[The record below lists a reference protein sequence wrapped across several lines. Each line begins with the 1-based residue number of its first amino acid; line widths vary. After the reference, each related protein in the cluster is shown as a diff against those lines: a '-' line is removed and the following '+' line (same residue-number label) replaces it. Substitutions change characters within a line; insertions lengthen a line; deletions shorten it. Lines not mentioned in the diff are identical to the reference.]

1 MKKSPFLSCILAALI
16 ACAGFSQAG
25 IYSYTLEN
33 DKTVFDVDKES
44 SNWYWEDIRQMYC
57 TFGETLE
64 VKTLYGTLTNG
75 GWSGQ
80 INIYNGA
87 KLTLAEAEDGK
98 KSGELIQWMDLNSRL
113 RDEYYGE
120 WPDSYHLH
128 IYMHDNSSLDYRNEE
143 LYLGTMSFDQGSTVN
158 ITARQLSVKSIGN
171 WHRDKFTI
179 NATINLKD
187 QAGNIGLLN
196 MENFCATTI
205 NLNVAQT
212 MNLRVGKGIDY
223 LQLYIDA
230 NGAITFS
237 REYTDTFKTQL
248 NGASLILP
256 DRQTSYIEGYLGGTS
271 TIVLGNGTTLQ
282 GLERSRGDKG
292 TDISWLLND
301 IVVQRGCEAEMNKG
315 YYGGTVTMELYSSL
329 KFDVIP
335 VPAGVDDKQLDG
347 GAKVVMT
354 GDNTLNLAGR
364 TTNVT
369 LDAAAGRWNTV
380 TNGVFTG
387 TATVGAGGSLK
398 LDCAL
403 DGNPVMNMKSDAK
416 LIMPEREL
424 HFGTLTINAEGKIAF
439 ALKPGAPINGNVNI
453 TYTGIDMGTAPVADI
468 VCWTSNGNTFTL
480 NKMHGVFTKSTV
492 NGDTRI
498 ETNTEVSFDELDIKG
513 NLTVNYTNERPSPY
527 AKWDVDMGDVVTGNL
542 SVNTPI
548 GRVKI
553 GTLCG
558 TGTVN
563 AHDIQVASFTG
574 DRLKLL
580 SNSSVTLTDDITAS
594 DKLEVSGLNS
604 GKAAIT
610 IHSSLTAANEISLE
624 GTSIKGDS
632 DNKIYSAPSYQIKA
646 QKDIALGGTFLGGD
660 LTVTAEEGISLGA
673 VGTSGAGVHRATIES
688 TSGPIIVNSFRG
700 RGSGSMQLTACD
712 QIILGKEVQIGEPM
726 PLFLGNVI
734 VNYNGNDSVTDRSD
748 VVVNGIVKGNL
759 TVNAKHGRVNVAS
772 IEDTGSITAK
782 NIYLLSFSGS
792 TLALHANGYVT
803 LKGNVE
809 ATDTLQC
816 NGLDNEYAGITFE
829 SSLTA
834 TNQISLDGMNIS
846 GTTSDGFLSSERYV
860 INARDTVTIEQSF
873 QGGEVTIRAVGDV
886 SLGTVGISGNSVSS
900 ANISSTTG
908 SITMG
913 DFTGG
918 SLVASAKNGISIKSA
933 SIDGSRKS
941 SITSGTEVAFKGEAN
956 LQNTKVSA
964 PYVSLEGPLAL
975 TKQSLIEGNV
985 IAAAKYGVTVEDSTI
1000 TGTVRGA
1007 KELNLVNA
1015 TLGGAVGFTSLDVK
1029 GASQINADLT
1039 LAKSTVLSFFLDA
1052 ANSTTP
1058 VLTLSGELCQNPTAP
1073 VESLIISLDG
1083 NGSLETG
1090 EQYALLSHNS
1100 NEAPDFWDEG
1110 CVTVIGLEAT
1120 TDDLFWQGGT
1130 LYFRC
1135 TKPVLQTAT
1144 WTGAVSSTWGGT
1156 DRNWVQG
1163 DYEYSY
1169 KDGVE
1174 VEFGDERSGDGIVLL
1189 KGDLAPTNVLV
1200 DNSEG
1205 RDYWFM
1211 GNGRLVGPTALV
1223 KEGEGVL
1230 TLFNDNEHTGG
1241 TIIRGGSVVLG
1252 DTAHSLGEGA
1262 VVLEGGLL
1270 DLGGNSISNDVYL
1283 SSVDPDS
1290 SASPIDNGT
1299 LTGNLIL
1306 EDGVSFTA
1314 TSDKL
1319 NITGTVTLG
1328 DGACL
1333 ILSAKLSANIILN
1346 GERASIAGRIDGNI
1360 TGTHTTNLTVVSSL
1374 SCTGIVTLA
1383 EGATLDINNKRINGT
1398 LTLAGSNLTLVS
1410 GTIESL
1416 ALAPYSS
1423 ATIDMHNRAKITN
1436 GITLMEGSALNLNL
1450 YTTTSRCNVTLEGS
1464 ASIGFGTI
1472 EGSLNVG
1479 DSMMLTLFGNIS
1491 GRGDATLGD
1500 NAILNLNDCSLTR
1513 KEITLAGSASIIG
1526 DGTLNATVSVGEG
1539 KTLQLFGSVE
1549 GTGVISLGENAVLD
1563 LGGYTTS
1570 KAVALEGS
1578 ATISGGTI
1586 NDGVSVAAGKTLT
1599 LAGNLSGTEAVTL
1612 GDNAVL
1618 ALGGHTLSK
1627 AVALEG
1633 SATIDGGTINGGV
1646 SVGAGKTLTLGG
1658 NLSGTEAVTLGDNA
1672 VLALGD
1678 HTLSKAVALE
1688 GSARIGGG
1696 AINGDVSVG
1705 AGKTLALQDVT
1716 IGDLATFTMANEAE
1730 LDLGG
1735 AEAWLGSFSATG
1747 QYATVDNGT
1756 LRVAEGMAALL
1767 GGNLGGTAT
1776 VSLGEAAALDLNGH
1790 TLDNTVNMVGSSASI
1805 GGGTLGKALTVGGGK
1820 TLVLGSDLEAD
1831 GGISL
1836 AANAALDLGGYALGG
1851 NITVAAELIT
1861 TKPTIIG
1868 GGSVDGDITLA
1879 GSNQEYCSARLTLS
1893 DSLNGTGTI
1902 KLGNQSELNLNGHAV
1917 GMDVATA
1924 GNNTKISGDGT
1935 INGNLTLSN
1944 TVDMKGSINGEGT
1957 VILNNS
1963 VSLSAGV
1970 VYNDILV
1977 TRDTATAVAN
1987 IFSGFFM
1994 GKVTVAEGARLD
2006 LRSGNI
2012 SSALVTLEKDSSL
2025 RLYGHSLI
2033 GSVALGQGAELQTD
2047 SSSYAVKA
2055 LAPREGESPAPGT
2068 LEQVSLSPAQL
2079 VGMDRTASLADN
2091 LEIKSEADLL
2101 IESMTITANN
2111 EIYVGENTITLK
2123 DVTIKMSDD
2132 IAKLEDGIFYFDLKS
2147 LINCELVMENVMLDA
2162 GELTLPQDFDPA
2174 KVDAVV
2180 FDFGDDVSIKQATG
2194 LDMRLG
2200 NYWATSMNL
2209 DQPGKVVFKNLVET
2223 PEPATGTISLLAL
2236 CALATRR
2243 RRK

>member
-1 MKKSPFLSCILAALI
+1 MKKSPFIVSILAALI

-171 WHRDKFTI
+171 WHRDKFTV

-187 QAGNIGLLN
+187 QAGNIGLLDI
-196 MENFCATTI
+196 ENFCATTI

-292 TDISWLLND
+292 TDISWLLNN

-527 AKWDVDMGDVVTGNL
+527 AKWDVDMGEVVTGNL
-542 SVNTPI
+542 SVNTPF

-610 IHSSLTAANEISLE
+610 IHSSLTAANSILLE

-632 DNKIYSAPSYQIKA
+632 DNEVYSAARYEINA
-646 QKDIALGGTFLGGD
+646 QKDIALGGTFLGGV

-673 VGTSGAGVHRATIES
+673 VGTSGAGVHSATIKS

-700 RGSGSMQLTACD
+700 SGSGSMQLTACD

-734 VNYNGNDSVTDRSD
+734 VNYTGDDSVTDRSD

-792 TLALHANGYVT
+792 TLALQANGYVT

-816 NGLDNEYAGITFE
+816 NGLDNKYAGITFE

-846 GTTSDGFLSSERYV
+846 GTTSDGFLSSECYV
-860 INARDTVTIEQSF
+860 INARDTVTIEQTF

-1052 ANSTTP
+1052 TNSATP
-1058 VLTLSGELCQNPTAP
+1058 VLTLSGELCLAP
-1073 VESLIISLDG
+1073 IESLTICLDG

-1090 EQYALLSHNS
+1090 KQYALLSHNS
-1100 NEAPDFWDEG
+1100 DKAPDFWNKEY
-1110 CVTVIGLEAT
+1110 VTVIGMEAT
-1120 TDDLFWQGGT
+1120 ADDLSWQGGT

-1174 VEFGDERSGDGIVLL
+1174 VKFGNEGSGYVWLEGE
-1189 KGDLAPTNVLV
+1189 LAPTNVLV

-1205 RDYWFM
+1205 HDYWFM

-1230 TLFNDNEHTGG
+1230 TLSNNNEHTGG
-1241 TIIRGGSVVLG
+1241 IIIRGGSVVLDG
-1252 DTAHSLGEGA
+1252 PAHSLGEGA

-1299 LTGNLIL
+1299 INGNLIL

-1319 NITGTVTLG
+1319 TIKGTVTLG

-1333 ILSAKLSANIILN
+1333 VHRAKLSANIILN

-1423 ATIDMHNRAKITN
+1423 ATIDLTKRPRITK
-1436 GITLMEGSALNLNL
+1436 GITLMEGSALNLNFS
-1450 YTTTSRCNVTLEGS
+1450 TSYCDVTLEGS
-1464 ASIGFGTI
+1464 ASIGFGTVD
-1472 EGSLNVG
+1472 GSLNVG

-1491 GRGDATLGD
+1491 GGGDATLGD

-1513 KEITLAGSASIIG
+1513 KEITLAGSASIG
-1526 DGTLNATVSVGEG
+1526 GGTLNATVTVGGG

-1549 GTGVISLGENAVLD
+1549 GPGDISLGENAVLD

-1578 ATISGGTI
+1578 ATISGGAI

-1633 SATIDGGTINGGV
+1633 SATIGGGAINGGV

-1658 NLSGTEAVTLGDNA
+1658 NLSGTEAVTLGDSA
-1672 VLALGD
+1672 VLALGG

-1688 GSARIGGG
+1688 GSATIGGG
-1696 AINGDVSVG
+1696 TLDGNVAVQNASGR
-1705 AGKTLALQDVT
+1705 LALHGVT
-1716 IGDLATFTMANEAE
+1716 IGDHATFTMANEAE

-1756 LRVAEGMAALL
+1756 LRVAEGMAAML

-1805 GGGTLGKALTVGGGK
+1805 GGGSLGGALTVGGGK
-1820 TLVLGSDLEAD
+1820 TLVLSSALEAK

-1851 NITVAAELIT
+1851 GITVAAELIT

-1902 KLGNQSELNLNGHAV
+1902 ELGNQSELNLNGHAV

-1944 TVDMKGSINGEGT
+1944 TVKMDGSINGEGT

-2006 LRSGNI
+2006 LRSGSI
-2012 SSALVTLEKDSSL
+2012 ASALVTLEKDSSL

-2047 SSSYAVKA
+2047 STSYAVKA

-2068 LEQVSLSPAQL
+2068 LEQVSLSPGQL
-2079 VGMDRTASLADN
+2079 VGMDRADSLADN

-2111 EIYVGENTITLK
+2111 SISVGSHTITLNQ
-2123 DVTIKMSDD
+2123 VTIKMSDD
-2132 IAKLEDGIFYFDLKS
+2132 IAEPEDGIFYFDLTS
-2147 LINCELVMENVMLDA
+2147 LINCDLVMENVLLDA
-2162 GELTLPQDFDPA
+2162 SDLTLPQDFDPA

-2180 FDFGDDVSIKQATG
+2180 FDFGDDVTIKQATG

-2200 NYWATSMNL
+2200 NYWSPSMNL
-2209 DQPGKVVFKNLVET
+2209 DQQGKVIFTKLVPI